1 MSEPLS
7 PRIYSTRSD
16 EAHLEEAIERFV
28 LGLAERIDTLQDAQI
43 GGDLEGLVKC
53 TDDLVKEADSL
64 GYPQLSEVGQRLIQA
79 CEEAPGKILDRLVDL
94 TDIGRRVRL
103 GHRGAF

>member
-1 MSEPLS
+1 MSETLS

-43 GGDLEGLVKC
+43 GEDLEGLVKC
-53 TDDLVKEADSL
+53 TADLVKEADAL
-64 GYPQLSEVGQRLIQA
+64 GYPLLAQSGQALIQA
-79 CEEAPGKILDRLVDL
+79 CEESPGEILDRLVEL
-94 TDIGRRVRL
+94 TEIGRRVRL